1 MRIDCAFDNTLAKE
15 IASYLKSA
23 GHAVTIQDS
32 IITTRDDAVDD
43 LAAFATKTKRQ
54 DYQIKFF
61 EDMVIFS
68 REIPVERMGLNM
80 CKQCGFLAK
89 TKADLDLHQDVH
101 LPKNWVLY
109 HR

>member
-1 MRIDCAFDNTLAKE
+1 MRIDCAFDDILAKE
-15 IASYLKSA
+15 LASYLKSA
-23 GHAVTIQDS
+23 GHAVTIQDA
-32 IITTRDDAVDD
+32 IITTRGDVVDD
-43 LAAFATKTKRQ
+43 LATFATKTKRQ

-61 EDMVIFS
+61 EDSVIFS
-68 REIPVERMGLNM
+68 REVPVERMGLKI

-101 LPKNWVLY
+101 LPKNWILY